1 MNPYLI
7 VTIVFIGLSF
17 ASAIELFVFLF
28 RHNNSKLG
36 EVNKVLNTRLL
47 ILSGLILIAVVFLLL
62 YFLL

>member
-7 VTIVFIGLSF
+7 VTIVFIALSF

-28 RHNNSKLG
+28 KHNNSKLG

-47 ILSGLILIAVVFLLL
+47 ILSGLILIAVVFLML